1 MIWHRGIPNWTL
13 YRRPSPGTAMSW
25 SSPHPNSTLSVDSYE
40 TSMHMSFRGRGR
52 GQISFLNLTKA
63 CRTGCPWVAHL
74 KCYFHDRLRR
84 CYVYDLEEILNWTLQ
99 FHFHWDIFRKRKTF
113 QNLSG
118 CFHILHVPLLII
130 LGTFRN
136 EVTETSASLSQLSFM
151 TRILAKFI
159 VRNCTFR
166 LLQLIKTAT

>member
-1 MIWHRGIPNWTL
+1 
-13 YRRPSPGTAMSW
+13 
-25 SSPHPNSTLSVDSYE
+25 
-40 TSMHMSFRGRGR
+40 
-52 GQISFLNLTKA
+52 
-63 CRTGCPWVAHL
+63 
-74 KCYFHDRLRR
+74 
-84 CYVYDLEEILNWTLQ
+84 
-99 FHFHWDIFRKRKTF
+99 
-113 QNLSG
+113 
-118 CFHILHVPLLII
+118 LHVPLLII